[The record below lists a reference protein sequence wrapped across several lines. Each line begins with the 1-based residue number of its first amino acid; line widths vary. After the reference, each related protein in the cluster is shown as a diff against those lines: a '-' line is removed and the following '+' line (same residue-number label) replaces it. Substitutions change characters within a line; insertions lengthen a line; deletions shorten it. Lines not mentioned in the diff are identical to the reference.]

1 MIAMGLNSQRMMNQ
15 RSTRSLPL
23 QSGMILMV
31 MLTFV
36 LGLHA
41 QQVPNASLD
50 SPQLHG
56 VQSGETLYS
65 IARQY
70 NLSVQDLLKLNPNCR
85 ETLSIG
91 QLLNVPADVRSAG
104 LSIEQVDSDS
114 VIIDSIVPIDSID
127 IPLEIELT
135 IADSTSVNLNLQDS
149 IALHWDS
156 IYFEVGDAPI
166 LSPDTL
172 RALVV
177 LPFMLSSSRSES
189 TNARTKAMKLR
200 TYAEDY
206 LHGIQWGAQMLSD
219 SGYAISLRVRD
230 SEVWCE
236 KDSVSMISDLIWSN
250 VVLGPLRKSEL
261 NEVSSI
267 LQHHPKPQWTL
278 INQELKDDELNPAL
292 FCLDF
297 SEQQAMHVMATYA
310 ADSAKT
316 GSSRPVILVRTGG
329 EDAKLEKEFK
339 KEFLKQ
345 SADSSRLVIL
355 DGDIQFAE
363 GLASKVKRLDNPLVV
378 IAAGESARSLYSY
391 VQTELGQLEDTVRYQ
406 VLAHPK
412 TINFDLDW
420 NFLNHAHW
428 SIPSVTSNDPWKSTE
443 SFAEIKTY
451 RKLFG
456 IDPSDV
462 AIKGCDAIIE
472 SAKWQRLPWPLP
484 QQIMHV
490 PKWNWNPDLR
500 QYVNENCFIL
510 GYEDGAWLPVD

>member
-1 MIAMGLNSQRMMNQ
+1 MIALGLNSQRMMNQ

>member
-1 MIAMGLNSQRMMNQ
+1 MMNQ

-91 QLLNVPADVRSAG
+91 QFLIVSEDLPSLGTSVEQTERDSVRR
-104 LSIEQVDSDS
+104 DS
-114 VIIDSIVPIDSID
+114 VIHDAVILDSILAIDSMD
-127 IPLEIELT
+127 IQLDVEMI
-135 IADSTSVNLNLQDS
+135 IADSTSLNPDLQDAV
-149 IALHWDS
+149 ALSWDS
-156 IYFEVGDAPI
+156 IPFLVGDAPV
-166 LSPDTL
+166 LSSDTL

-189 TNARTKAMKLR
+189 TTARNKAMKLR

-261 NEVSSI
+261 TQISSI

-278 INQELKDDELNPAL
+278 INQELKDEELNPAL

-316 GSSRPVILVRTGG
+316 DSSRPVILVRTGG